1 MHIGATFIRDN
12 GQRESLGPGAIIGRM
27 PQASL
32 RVDDPRISEAH
43 ALVSLRGAQL
53 KLLALRGRLS
63 VDGKPRTDT
72 TLTPGLRITLAGF
85 YRLTVE
91 SVVLPDQ
98 VFAIALD
105 QPPHDIIG
113 AHGVVAIFP
122 RSHAPLR
129 VGYDPEAAAHVWT
142 RANESL
148 LRTVSPQAQSEQAR
162 EEFADHRLVPGASF
176 VLDGVPFSFRSVARD
191 ALDAHTTT
199 DRGRDET
206 RLKLVL
212 CFDSVHI
219 HGSDGRSVTVDGIA
233 ARLLCELYEIGSP
246 VAWQEV
252 ANLLWPADTGPVT
265 ALRQRWDQLLTRLR
279 MRLREAGVR
288 SDLVRPSQRGL
299 VELLLGPDDVV
310 EDQT

>member
-1 MHIGATFIRDN
+1 MHIGATFLRDN

-32 RVDDPRISEAH
+32 RIDDPRISEAH

-63 VDGKPRTDT
+63 VDGKPKTDV
-72 TLTPGLRITLAGF
+72 TLSPGLRITLAGF

-105 QPPHDIIG
+105 VPPHDIIG

-129 VGYDPEAAAHVWT
+129 VGYDPEATAHVWT

-148 LRTVSPQAQSEQAR
+148 LRTVDLSAESDHAR
-162 EEFADHRLVPGASF
+162 FSDHRLVPGATFSI
-176 VLDGVPFSFRSVARD
+176 DGVPFSYRSVARD
-191 ALDAHTTT
+191 ALDAQTTT

-219 HGSDGRSVTVDGIA
+219 HGSDGRSVTIDGIA
-233 ARLLCELYEIGSP
+233 ARLLCELYEIGAP

-252 ANLLWPADTGPVT
+252 ANLLWPADPAPVA

-299 VELLLGPDDVV
+299 VELLLGPEDVV